1 MLAKTVLAKTVL
13 AGTRKRAADVDGL
26 IQPGDTLRMERAG
39 ALLAVEKRIGEG
51 GQGVV
56 HVARLN
62 GAPFAVKWF
71 RPGLGSD
78 EMRTSITALIQRGRP
93 PHPAFVWPIDLVSSG
108 HMPGF
113 GYVMPLL
120 EPRFVSLAQLLN
132 RDLQPSFRVITTIGR
147 ELVDAFAALHS
158 AGLCYRDISFGNLR
172 VDPAACEAAVID
184 VDNVGVDGGN
194 ALVKGTGPF
203 MAPELLRDEA
213 LPSTVTDLHSLAVLL
228 FYLLMHGHPLFGVR
242 ADASYSW
249 DRGAHRSETELLMRN
264 FGIEPVFI
272 FDPDDPSNR
281 PVSGDKAL
289 TWWPIYPEQCRRVF
303 TRAFTAGLHDASL
316 NGRVTEGTW
325 RRVLLGLHDCV
336 CGCPACDAALF
347 YDPEQAGPCC
357 WNCSAP
363 LPVPVTLKVR
373 GSLLVL
379 SEGAV
384 LTSHHLNRDRDT
396 ARPARWS
403 SRVPASLAGSCSAT
417 SPTGPGPWFPTAR
430 SPSEWPRTSGWAC
443 GRCAS
448 ISARQ
453 GGRSSRACHRDPSLQ
468 VGAAVRSGG
477 RGIVR
482 WRPAPPARRPRAG
495 RPALGGPRWC

>member
-1 MLAKTVLAKTVL
+1 M
-13 AGTRKRAADVDGL
+13 AADMDGL

-39 ALLAVEKRIGEG
+39 AILAVEKRIGEG

-56 HVARLN
+56 HAARLN
-62 GAPFAVKWF
+62 GTPFAVKWF

-78 EMRTSITALIQRGRP
+78 QMRTSITALIQRGRP
-93 PHPAFVWPIDLVSSG
+93 PHPAFVWPINLVSSE

-132 RDLQPSFRVITTIGR
+132 TDPQPSFRVITTIGR

-172 VDPAACEAAVID
+172 VDPAGCEAAIID

-249 DRGAHRSETELLMRN
+249 ERGAHRSETELLLHN

-281 PVSGDKAL
+281 PVPGDKAL
-289 TWWPIYPEQCRRVF
+289 TWWPIYPKQCRRVF

-336 CGCPACDAALF
+336 CGCPACGAALF

-384 LTSHHLNRDRDT
+384 LTSHHLNRDRDYRT
-396 ARPARWS
+396 ACAVVEPGPRQPGRVVLRNLTDRTWTVVPDGEEPKRVAPNQRLGVRPMRIDFGPARGQI
-403 SRVPASLAGSCSAT
+403 L
-417 SPTGPGPWFPTAR
+417 
-430 SPSEWPRTSGWAC
+430 
-443 GRCAS
+443 
-448 ISARQ
+448 
-453 GGRSSRACHRDPSLQ
+453 
-468 VGAAVRSGG
+468 
-477 RGIVR
+477 
-482 WRPAPPARRPRAG
+482 
-495 RPALGGPRWC
+495 